1 MKSRDFPGAPE
12 VKLHASIAGDVD
24 LIPAWGTKILHATW
38 HDQKKKNLFLK
49 TGIGTKFE

>member
-12 VKLHASIAGDVD
+12 VRLHASTAGDMG
-24 LIPAWGTKILHATW
+24 LFPAWGTKILHAMR
-38 HDQKKKNLFLK
+38 HDQKKNLVLK

>member
-12 VKLHASIAGDVD
+12 VRFHASTAGDMG
-24 LIPAWGTKILHATW
+24 LFPAWGTKILRATRR
-38 HDQKKKNLFLK
+38 DQKKKNLVLK

>member
-12 VKLHASIAGDVD
+12 VKLHASTAGDVG
-24 LIPAWGTKILHATW
+24 LIPAWGTKILQATW
-38 HDQKKKNLFLK
+38 HDQKKNLVLK

>member
-12 VKLHASIAGDVD
+12 VKLHASTAGDVG

-38 HDQKKKNLFLK
+38 HDQKKKNLVPK